1 MAAGHAL
8 VMWVG
13 EEVVADGRPQ
23 TCCSSR
29 EGTQT
34 CCIDSIAGLF
44 YAAIAQS
51 ETVFIG
57 ELIFTGRIGFGAK
70 PTTTRP
76 TRARGGTRLPALGRS
91 DEGPR
96 AGAPPQRGL
105 AGGRLG
111 LYSLLGSLCL

>member
-70 PTTTRP
+70 TDHDSTHP
-76 TRARGGTRLPALGRS
+76 RARRHT
-91 DEGPR
+91 
-96 AGAPPQRGL
+96 L
-105 AGGRLG
+105 ACARPLR
-111 LYSLLGSLCL
+111 

>member
-1 MAAGHAL
+1 M
-8 VMWVG
+8 
-13 EEVVADGRPQ
+13 VADG
-23 TCCSSR
+23 TAADLSLVS

-70 PTTTRP
+70 TDHDSTHP
-76 TRARGGTRLPALGRS
+76 RARRHT
-91 DEGPR
+91 
-96 AGAPPQRGL
+96 L
-105 AGGRLG
+105 ACARPLR
-111 LYSLLGSLCL
+111 